1 MQKDICERLI
11 QLAREGKRVL
21 RLKGGD
27 PFIFGRGGEEALAL
41 SEAGIPFR
49 IIPGVSSGLASLAIH
64 GVPATMRK
72 TNHAV
77 ILATGHA
84 APDAEIEWASLA
96 RTGAP
101 IVLYMA
107 VSSLPSIVQGLMEGG
122 LAGDTPALAVHGA
135 TTSKE
140 CVIEGTLATLPKL
153 AEDGLIRSPAVV
165 AIGAIAAFRSA
176 IANHLLEF
184 GSEAAQ

>member
-1 MQKDICERLI
+1 M
-11 QLAREGKRVL
+11 
-21 RLKGGD
+21 
-27 PFIFGRGGEEALAL
+27 
-41 SEAGIPFR
+41 
-49 IIPGVSSGLASLAIH
+49 SSGLASLAIH
-64 GVPATMRK
+64 GVPATTRK

-107 VSSLPSIVQGLMEGG
+107 VASLPSIVQGLMEGG